1 MLWETGQ
8 NGRFWK
14 KCLRIHLVFSC
25 SNNFYYTV
33 NYQLRGHISAWG
45 VGSRKIPNTF
55 YSTFL
60 MGKDSFFSKPF
71 ALPSHNLN
79 KFIRKLFSSSIKRM
93 LKTSL
98 LQSCLD
104 LNLHLTFHATPNSNR
119 CRLGGLAI
127 RYYVKWYLILG
138 HAIWLSLYSPRS
150 CMKGEY
156 AVSLQRSITSWSHE
170 KTPASSRCSQC
181 ILGPQSIS
189 RLYRA
194 LLHSS

>member
-1 MLWETGQ
+1 
-8 NGRFWK
+8 
-14 KCLRIHLVFSC
+14 
-25 SNNFYYTV
+25 
-33 NYQLRGHISAWG
+33 
-45 VGSRKIPNTF
+45 
-55 YSTFL
+55 

-79 KFIRKLFSSSIKRM
+79 KFIRKLFSSSVKRL

-98 LQSCLD
+98 LQSYLD
-104 LNLHLTFHATPNSNR
+104 LNLHLTFHGTPNSNR

-150 CMKGEY
+150 CMKGGH
-156 AVSLQRSITSWSHE
+156 AVSLQRSISSWSHE

-181 ILGPQSIS
+181 SLNHDPSAGFIELFYILVKDMIS
-189 RLYRA
+189 KRKYRHQLILRHWSLA
-194 LLHSS
+194 WECKF